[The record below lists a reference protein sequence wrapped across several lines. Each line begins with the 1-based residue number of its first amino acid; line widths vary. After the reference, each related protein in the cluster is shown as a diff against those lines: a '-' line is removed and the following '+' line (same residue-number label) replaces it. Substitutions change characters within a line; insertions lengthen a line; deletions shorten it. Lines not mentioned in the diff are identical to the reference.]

1 MPSPFSFPIH
11 AGSFHASQQYKQKK
25 TGEDNR
31 KIAFPCILYSKGV

>member
-1 MPSPFSFPIH
+1 MQKV
-11 AGSFHASQQYKQKK
+11 AMLSQQYKQKK